1 MCLNSPGSRE
11 GERRGKNSVVLCGAT
26 ESPVISSSAVAGAV
40 GGISRGGEKSPVIS
54 SSAVAGA
61 AGGISRGG
69 EKCLTKSPVISSNAV
84 AGAGEEKWAEEED
97 LPLQRAGEERLKRG
111 TKSAEPP
118 TTTKSTDDR
127 FADFKGRAVA
137 WEPRA
142 FRAKIFAPKAEMF
155 RTKATTVGATC
166 GGSAVTVGRRARGK
180 DSHAAAAGTA
190 G

>member
-61 AGGISRGG
+61 
-69 EKCLTKSPVISSNAV
+69 
-84 AGAGEEKWAEEED
+84 GEEKWAGEKD
-97 LPLQRAGEERLKRG
+97 LPLQRASEDRPKRG
-111 TKSAEPP
+111 TKSAESP
-118 TTTKSTDDR
+118 TTTKSTVDR

-180 DSHAAAAGTA
+180 NSHAAAAGTA

>member
-1 MCLNSPGSRE
+1 MGK
-11 GERRGKNSVVLCGAT
+11 ER
-26 ESPVISSSAVAGAV
+26 AG
-40 GGISRGGEKSPVIS
+40 
-54 SSAVAGA
+54 
-61 AGGISRGG
+61 
-69 EKCLTKSPVISSNAV
+69 
-84 AGAGEEKWAEEED
+84 EED
-97 LPLQRAGEERLKRG
+97 LPLQRASEDHLKRG
-111 TKSAEPP
+111 TKSTEPP
-118 TTTKSTDDR
+118 TTTKSTVDR

>member
-1 MCLNSPGSRE
+1 MCLNSPGPRE
-11 GERRGKNSVVLCGAT
+11 GERGMKNSVILCEVT
-26 ESPVISSSAVAGAV
+26 ESPTTYSA
-40 GGISRGGEKSPVIS
+40 
-54 SSAVAGA
+54 A
-61 AGGISRGG
+61 AG
-69 EKCLTKSPVISSNAV
+69 V
-84 AGAGEEKWAEEED
+84 GEEWAVEKD
-97 LPLQRAGEERLKRG
+97 LPLQRASEDRLKRG
-111 TKSAEPP
+111 TKSTEPP
-118 TTTKSTDDR
+118 TTTKSTVDR